1 MHISD
6 IYLFIVVHDSV
17 YYLLQPPRLQ
27 LHQATGIDL
36 CVVGIWIVTFTV
48 LVSSYFLQSHTVI
61 VSHYDNLLTMKQ
73 VSMKIYTTFLS
84 SLSSVPICS
93 FVWHK
98 IHKLFYTYHK
108 CVHYTW
114 SQLSLLSIK
123 LVLYSTSTIYNL
135 ANEILLNLWL
145 SASCSSQITFPHD
158 ISVVLLLMS
167 HSFCRGKCLY

>member
-1 MHISD
+1 MK
-6 IYLFIVVHDSV
+6 LFKINCKVLMFLYTVLS
-17 YYLLQPPRLQ
+17 
-27 LHQATGIDL
+27 TGIDL

-48 LVSSYFLQSHTVI
+48 LVSSYFLQI
-61 VSHYDNLLTMKQ
+61 VSHYDNLLKMKQ

-84 SLSSVPICS
+84 SLSSVQICS
-93 FVWHK
+93 FAWHK
-98 IHKLFYTYHK
+98 IHKCFIRK

-135 ANEILLNLWL
+135 ANERLLNLWL

-167 HSFCRGKCLY
+167 HRFCRGKCLY